1 MHVRPNQL
9 NPNAQ
14 LDAIYAAERAA
25 AKRAAEGTRK
35 KLFESASAVAGDA
48 DSEEDCVVRLGS
60 REESREHA
68 KEQNQRDSQRNRDS
82 RKKQKAQTDAEESD
96 GSISDW
102 A

>member
-1 MHVRPNQL
+1 MHVHPNQL

-25 AKRAAEGTRK
+25 AKRAAEGTRR
-35 KLFESASAVAGDA
+35 KLMESASAVAGAA

-60 REESREHA
+60 REGSGEPA
-68 KEQNQRDSQRNRDS
+68 QQQDQRNQDG
-82 RKKQKAQTDAEESD
+82 RKKQKQQSDAAETD

>member
-1 MHVRPNQL
+1 MHIRPNQL

-25 AKRAAEGTRK
+25 AKRTAEGTRR
-35 KLFESASAVAGDA
+35 KLLESASGLAGDA
-48 DSEEDCVVRLGS
+48 DSEEDCVVKLGS
-60 REESREHA
+60 REESREQ
-68 KEQNQRDSQRNRDS
+68 ERQQDQRNQDG
-82 RKKQKAQTDAEESD
+82 RKKQKQQSDAEETD